1 MFFASQDESRP
12 FSNSARELLRDLRV
26 QINCVRKLLLLD
38 VLTLS
43 MRDVNRSWP
52 DQQRL
57 TPVAEKGNIG
67 SECGSHRRQAV
78 NRAQAQERNVQRKV
92 CLLLVAR
99 RRHNLAPHVLRRSDK
114 TIKQIRMSIVSNHIR
129 REPPFHEPD

>member
-1 MFFASQDESRP
+1 MFFASQDESRS
-12 FSNSARELLRDLRV
+12 FSHSARELLRDLAV

-43 MRDVNRSWP
+43 MRDLNRSWP

-67 SECGSHRRQAV
+67 SECSSHRRQAV
-78 NRAQAQERNVQRKV
+78 NRAQAKERNFQRKV
-92 CLLLVAR
+92 CLHLMAR
-99 RRHNLAPHVLRRSDK
+99 SRHNLAAQVLGRADK
-114 TIKQIRMSIVSNHIR
+114 TIKQIRMSIVRNHIR
-129 REPPFHEPD
+129 CSP